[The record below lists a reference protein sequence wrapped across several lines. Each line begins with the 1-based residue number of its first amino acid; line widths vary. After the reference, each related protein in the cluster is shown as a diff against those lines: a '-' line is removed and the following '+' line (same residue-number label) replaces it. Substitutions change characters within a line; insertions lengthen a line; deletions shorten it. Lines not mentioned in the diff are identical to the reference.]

1 MTKLSPVLQSELK
14 LLVQLRTISRYSILF
29 GTFISIPLSFFFPN
43 QLLWQ
48 VVLALIALAIGTPH
62 GAVDHL
68 ITVPKFRFLKMTLF
82 ILGYLAV
89 TGLAIWFL
97 IANNLLGFQLI
108 VLISAIHFGIGDA
121 SFISE
126 IDSRTTN
133 IGLPK
138 ITYALAA
145 GFTPVFLPL
154 LGDGSTEALTAVNPN
169 LVGWA
174 LGFENELFWL
184 IAALNLVAVTVMAL
198 RRRWNEVVDLLLLLG
213 ISFVA
218 PPLVAFAFYF
228 GLWHA
233 LRHTGRLT
241 LEYEKSQLLHAQ
253 GKSWPSFFKAFNA
266 GVPALLLVL
275 GFTVVW
281 AQVAGFSLPAELL
294 WLLLVVIWA
303 LTVPHMALTARL
315 DAKAMGVR
323 S

>member
-29 GTFISIPLSFFFPN
+29 GTFISIPLSFFFPDEI
-43 QLLWQ
+43 LWQ
-48 VVLALIALAIGTPH
+48 VILALVALAIGTPH

-68 ITVPKFRFLKMTLF
+68 ITVPKFSLFKMTMF
-82 ILGYLAV
+82 ITGYLAV

-126 IDSRTTN
+126 IEKRQLISE
-133 IGLPK
+133 LPK
-138 ITYALAA
+138 LSYALAA
-145 GFTPVFLPL
+145 GFTPVFMPL
-154 LGDGSTEALTAVNPN
+154 LGDGSTQALTAVNPN
-169 LVGWA
+169 LIGWA
-174 LGFENELFWL
+174 AGFENELFYLILAINL
-184 IAALNLVAVTVMAL
+184 IAVALMASKK
-198 RRRWNEVVDLLLLLG
+198 RWNEVIDLLLLLG
-213 ISFVA
+213 ISLVA

-241 LEYEKSQLLHAQ
+241 LEYEKSKALHAES
-253 GKSWPSFFKAFNA
+253 KPWPSFFKAFNA
-266 GVPALLLVL
+266 GLPALVLVL
-275 GFTVVW
+275 GFTLVW

-315 DAKAMGVR
+315 DAKAMGV
-323 S
+323 SK

>member
-29 GTFISIPLSFFFPN
+29 GTFISIPLSFFFPGE
-43 QLLWQ
+43 LLWQ

-68 ITVPKFRFLKMTLF
+68 ITVPKFRLIKMTLF

-89 TGLAIWFL
+89 TGVAIWFL

-121 SFISE
+121 SFIAE
-126 IDSRTTN
+126 IENRTSKT
-133 IGLPK
+133 GLPK
-138 ITYALAA
+138 LTYALAA
-145 GFTPVFLPL
+145 GFTPVFIPL

-169 LVGWA
+169 LIGWA
-174 LGFENELFWL
+174 LGFENQLFWL
-184 IAALNLVAVTVMAL
+184 VVVLNLLAVTVMAL
-198 RRRWNEVVDLLLLLG
+198 RKRWNEVADLLLLLG
-213 ISFVA
+213 ISLVA

-241 LEYEKSQLLHAQ
+241 LEYEKSQQLHAH

-266 GVPALLLVL
+266 GIPALLLVV
-275 GFTVVW
+275 GFTLVW

-315 DAKAMGVR
+315 DAKAMGASR
-323 S
+323 

>member
-1 MTKLSPVLQSELK
+1 MLQSELK

-29 GTFISIPLSFFFPN
+29 GTFISIPLGFFFPSEI
-43 QLLWQ
+43 LWQ
-48 VVLALIALAIGTPH
+48 VVLALVALAIGTPH

-68 ITVPKFRFLKMTLF
+68 VTVPRFKLARMTLF
-82 ILGYLAV
+82 IAGYLAV

-97 IANNLLGFQLI
+97 FANNVLGFQLI

-126 IDSRTTN
+126 IDKRKAVSGFPR
-133 IGLPK
+133 IS
-138 ITYALAA
+138 YALAA

-154 LGDGSTEALTAVNPN
+154 VSSESSQALQAVNGN

-174 LGFENELFWL
+174 AGFEAQIFWAVL
-184 IAALNLVAVTVMAL
+184 TLNFVAMSVMAL
-198 RRRWNEVVDLLLLLG
+198 RRRWSEVLDLLLLLA
-213 ISFVA
+213 ISLIA

-241 LEYEKSQLLHAQ
+241 LELESSRRAHELGDTRA
-253 GKSWPSFFKAFNA
+253 SFFRAFNA
-266 GVPALLLVL
+266 GLPALALVL
-275 GFTVVW
+275 VFTAALGYFTGFT
-281 AQVAGFSLPAELL
+281 LPADYL

-315 DAKAMGVR
+315 DFRAMGVKL
-323 S
+323 

>member
-1 MTKLSPVLQSELK
+1 VTKLRSVLQSELK

-43 QLLWQ
+43 EILWQ
-48 VVLALIALAIGTPH
+48 VVLALLALAIGTPH

-68 ITVPKFRFLKMTLF
+68 ITVPKFRFVKMSFF

-108 VLISAIHFGIGDA
+108 VVISAIHFGIGDA

-126 IDSRTTN
+126 IETRTSKT
-133 IGLPK
+133 GLPK
-138 ITYALAA
+138 ISYALAA
-145 GFTPVFLPL
+145 GFTPVFIPL
-154 LGDGSTEALTAVNPN
+154 LGDGSTAALTAVNPN
-169 LVGWA
+169 LIGWS
-174 LGFENELFWL
+174 LGFETELFYVVL
-184 IAALNLVAVTVMAL
+184 GLNMFAVALMATK
-198 RRRWNEVVDLLLLLG
+198 RRWNEVADLLLLLG
-213 ISFVA
+213 ISLVA

-241 LEYEKSQLLHAQ
+241 LEYEKSKKLHVQ
-253 GKSWPSFFKAFNA
+253 GRSWASFFKAFNA
-266 GVPALLLVL
+266 GLPALLLVL
-275 GFTVVW
+275 GFTLVW
-281 AQVAGFSLPAELL
+281 AQLAGFSLPAELL

-315 DAKAMGVR
+315 DAKAMGVQR
-323 S
+323 

>member
-29 GTFISIPLSFFFPN
+29 GTFISIPLSFFFPGE
-43 QLLWQ
+43 LLWQ

-68 ITVPKFRFLKMTLF
+68 ITVPKFRLIKMTLF

-89 TGLAIWFL
+89 TGVAIWFL

-121 SFISE
+121 SFIAE
-126 IDSRTTN
+126 IENRTSKT
-133 IGLPK
+133 GLPK
-138 ITYALAA
+138 LTYALAA
-145 GFTPVFLPL
+145 GFTPVFIPL
-154 LGDGSTEALTAVNPN
+154 LGEGSTEALTAVNPN
-169 LVGWA
+169 LIGWA
-174 LGFENELFWL
+174 LGFEDQLFWL
-184 IAALNLVAVTVMAL
+184 VVVLNLLAVTVMAL
-198 RRRWNEVVDLLLLLG
+198 RKRWNEVADLLLLLG
-213 ISFVA
+213 ISLVA

-241 LEYEKSQLLHAQ
+241 LEYEKSQQLHAQ

-266 GVPALLLVL
+266 GIPALLLVV
-275 GFTVVW
+275 GFTLVW

-315 DAKAMGVR
+315 DARAMGASR
-323 S
+323 

>member
-1 MTKLSPVLQSELK
+1 MTKLRSVLQSELK

-43 QLLWQ
+43 EILWQ
-48 VVLALIALAIGTPH
+48 VVLALLALAIGTPH

-68 ITVPKFRFLKMTLF
+68 ITVPKFRFVKMALF

-108 VLISAIHFGIGDA
+108 VVISAIHFGIGDA

-126 IDSRTTN
+126 IETRTSKT
-133 IGLPK
+133 GLPK
-138 ITYALAA
+138 ISYALAA
-145 GFTPVFLPL
+145 GFTPVFIPL
-154 LGDGSTEALTAVNPN
+154 LGDGSTAALTAVNPN
-169 LVGWA
+169 LIGWS
-174 LGFENELFWL
+174 LGFETELFYVVL
-184 IAALNLVAVTVMAL
+184 GLNMFAVALMASK
-198 RRRWNEVVDLLLLLG
+198 RRWNEVADLLLLLG
-213 ISFVA
+213 ISLVA

-241 LEYEKSQLLHAQ
+241 LEYEKSKKLHAEHR
-253 GKSWPSFFKAFNA
+253 SWASFFKAFNA
-266 GVPALLLVL
+266 GLPALLLVL
-275 GFTVVW
+275 GFTLVW
-281 AQVAGFSLPAELL
+281 AQLAGFSLPAELL

-315 DAKAMGVR
+315 DAKAMGMQR
-323 S
+323 

>member
-43 QLLWQ
+43 EILWQ

-62 GAVDHL
+62 GAVDHI
-68 ITVPKFRFLKMTLF
+68 ITVPKFRLIKMTLF
-82 ILGYLAV
+82 ILGYLGV

-108 VLISAIHFGIGDA
+108 VLISAIHFGVGDA
-121 SFISE
+121 SFIAE
-126 IDSRTTN
+126 IESRTQKS
-133 IGLPK
+133 GLPK
-138 ITYALAA
+138 LFYALAA

-154 LGDGSTEALTAVNPN
+154 LSDGSTEALTAVNPN
-169 LVGWA
+169 LIGWA
-174 LGFENELFWL
+174 LGFEAELFAL
-184 IAALNLVAVTVMAL
+184 ILALNLSAVAFMAAK
-198 RRRWNEVVDLLLLLG
+198 RRWNEVADLLLLLG
-213 ISFVA
+213 ISLVA

-241 LEYEKSQLLHAQ
+241 LEYEKSKLLHSQ
-253 GKSWPSFFKAFNA
+253 GRSWPSFFKAFNA
-266 GVPALLLVL
+266 GLPALLLVL
-275 GFTVVW
+275 GFTLVW
-281 AQVAGFSLPAELL
+281 AQLAGFSLPAELL

-315 DAKAMGVR
+315 DAKAMGIR
-323 S
+323 K

>member
-1 MTKLSPVLQSELK
+1 VLQSELK

-43 QLLWQ
+43 ELLWQ

-68 ITVPKFRFLKMTLF
+68 ITVPKFRFIKMTLF

-89 TGLAIWFL
+89 TALAVWFL

-121 SFISE
+121 SFIAE
-126 IDSRTTN
+126 IDNRISRP
-133 IGLPK
+133 GLPK
-138 ITYALAA
+138 LTYALAA

-154 LGDGSTEALTAVNPN
+154 LGDGSTQALTAVNPN
-169 LVGWA
+169 LIGWA
-174 LGFENELFWL
+174 LGFESQLFWL
-184 IAALNLVAVTVMAL
+184 ILGFNLLAVTVMAL
-198 RRRWNEVVDLLLLLG
+198 RKRWSEVADLLLLLG
-213 ISFVA
+213 ISLVA

-241 LEYEKSQLLHAQ
+241 LEYEKSQQLHSQ

-266 GVPALLLVL
+266 GIPALLLVVLFTL
-275 GFTVVW
+275 GW

>member
-1 MTKLSPVLQSELK
+1 VLRSELK

-43 QLLWQ
+43 EILWQ
-48 VVLALIALAIGTPH
+48 VVLALLALAIGTPH

-68 ITVPKFRFLKMTLF
+68 ITVPKFKFVKMALF

-126 IDSRTTN
+126 IEKRTSNT
-133 IGLPK
+133 GLPK
-138 ITYALAA
+138 MSYALAA

-154 LGDGSTEALTAVNPN
+154 LGDGSTQALTAVNPN
-169 LVGWA
+169 LIGWS
-174 LGFENELFWL
+174 LGFETELFYL
-184 IAALNLVAVTVMAL
+184 ILGLNFFAVAIMASK
-198 RRRWNEVVDLLLLLG
+198 RRWNEVADLLLLLG
-213 ISFVA
+213 MSLVA

-228 GLWHA
+228 GFWHA

-241 LEYEKSQLLHAQ
+241 LEYEKSKPYCWYLGSPWFGPRLRGLAFRPNCF
-253 GKSWPSFFKAFNA
+253 GYSW
-266 GVPALLLVL
+266 L
-275 GFTVVW
+275 
-281 AQVAGFSLPAELL
+281 
-294 WLLLVVIWA
+294 
-303 LTVPHMALTARL
+303 
-315 DAKAMGVR
+315 
-323 S
+323 